1 MEVVVSLFRQ
11 IELLQNQM
19 QAVERR
25 TDIPSEPKGMI
36 KAIEIGLHKVWEE
49 TLSVN
54 RAVDEL
60 ELQYERDIKKLKN
73 KIAKLEAQ

>member
-1 MEVVVSLFRQ
+1 
-11 IELLQNQM
+11 
-19 QAVERR
+19 
-25 TDIPSEPKGMI
+25 MI
-36 KAIEIGLHKVWEE
+36 KAIEVGLHKVWEE